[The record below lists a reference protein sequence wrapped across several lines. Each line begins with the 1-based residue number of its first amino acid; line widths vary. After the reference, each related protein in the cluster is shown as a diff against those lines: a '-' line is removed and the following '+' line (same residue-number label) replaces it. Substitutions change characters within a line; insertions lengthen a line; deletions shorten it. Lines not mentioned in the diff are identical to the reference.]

1 MKKIISFSL
10 WGSNPKYTYGAIE
23 NARLAKTIYPGWIAR
38 FYCGTDVHPSIISA
52 LKDEEAE
59 VIIVNEANDNRGMFW
74 RFYAASDKDCSFV
87 IFRDTDSRLTI
98 REAEAVEQ
106 WVQSSRAGHI
116 MRDHPYHDMP
126 IMGGMWGCRGDIFPD
141 MYHIFRGHRMRNTIK
156 RRLFP
161 GIAAE
166 VSSSADRFD
175 FHSFDRAHNI
185 RWKAN
190 DLRHRCG
197 ADPCRIADIHT
208 YVRFHPHIMQRQ
220 AAANTA
226 YGIQ

>member
-1 MKKIISFSL
+1 MKTFIHNDWQEVLGPQFESAYYAHLHNFLKSEYQH
-10 WGSNPKYTYGAIE
+10 YTI
-23 NARLAKTIYPGWIAR
+23 
-38 FYCGTDVHPSIISA
+38 H
-52 LKDEEAE
+52 
-59 VIIVNEANDNRGMFW
+59 
-74 RFYAASDKDCSFV
+74 
-87 IFRDTDSRLTI
+87 
-98 REAEAVEQ
+98 
-106 WVQSSRAGHI
+106 
-116 MRDHPYHDMP
+116 
-126 IMGGMWGCRGDIFPD
+126 PD

-175 FHSFDRAHNI
+175 FHSFDRVHNI